1 MGAINIGAV
10 LAAVEA
16 AEVAALTRV
25 SESIAADARGR
36 APVRKVFKEKP
47 GFKRKFR
54 DLTEAEK
61 NLAIKRAMAFPYST
75 DFQKRAAVAH
85 IRYYARAEIPRRG
98 SANSLKNSRTLR
110 TLGYLR
116 EGKFS
121 PRVDAVASR
130 PRSPE
135 QGGYTSDSLN
145 PRLTARGRY
154 EVRSGRAVTYQ
165 ALDSGH
171 VRVQIGGRLKRSI
184 RADPPITGDMQT
196 TATVTAGVR
205 YAKFVEF
212 PTTHNAAQPF
222 LLPALHDHRSRLR
235 REVAAEIRSR
245 LGGSS

>member
-10 LAAVEA
+10 VRSVEQ
-16 AEVAALTRV
+16 AEVAAITNVCEAIER
-25 SESIAADARGR
+25 DARAR
-36 APVRKVFKEKP
+36 APVRKVFKEKA
-47 GFKRKFR
+47 GFKRHFR
-54 DLTEAEK
+54 PLTDAERS
-61 NLAIKRAMAFPYST
+61 LAIKRAAAHPYST
-75 DFQKRAAVAH
+75 DFQKRAAIAH
-85 IRYYARAEIPRRG
+85 IRYYARAEIPRRS

-121 PRVDAVASR
+121 PRVDAVATR

-135 QGGYTSDSLN
+135 QGGYTSASLS

-154 EVRSGRAVTYQ
+154 EVRSGRAITYQ
-165 ALDSGH
+165 VLDSGH

-184 RADPPITGDMQT
+184 HAEPPVTGDNE
-196 TATVTAGVR
+196 TVGQVVAGVR

-222 LLPALHDHRSRLR
+222 LLPALQDHREHLR
-235 REVAAEIRSR
+235 RELTAEIQSR